1 MVRCSFQILNV
12 WTGGFMSLNHQKKH
26 LCALLAALFLLN
38 SMVLPVGAT
47 EVEIPETAAVDLP
60 AEGSPD
66 SVSEET
72 LPQETVSEQADSVET
87 LPAETIPAETVPE
100 ETTESVTPEPA
111 PEEPEPAEILRYY
124 QEVPLYFQTDYPEV
138 MYGSGSVATSGCSVT
153 CLAMVAT
160 YLTGHEYYPDE
171 LARYF
176 GGRAANNIDRL
187 EYGSTVMQLPF
198 KRAVNIHETMEA
210 LQEGKIAIVLME
222 SNSLFTTGQHFIIL
236 AGLTEDGKIIVND
249 PNEANYS
256 KWDLEKAFRYGFEE
270 KDILLGYSGAWIYD
284 RSAMPEEPFLYSEP
298 EPVRGEP
305 RYPDIHLT
313 LEEIRLLARVV
324 WVEAQGECAEGQQA
338 VAEVVLNRLAS
349 DNFPDTLYSVIYSE
363 GQFRSVPYLDDA
375 KPYQAQYEA
384 IERAIYGPYVL
395 PEEVV
400 HFATYKTNKNV
411 WGQIGGHIF
420 CYDWGYEAE

>member
-1 MVRCSFQILNV
+1 MDLSR
-12 WTGGFMSLNHQKKH
+12 KKH
-26 LCALLAALFLLN
+26 ALCGFLAALMIFQ
-38 SMVLPVGAT
+38 SSTVPVGAAEYDPAQVISVEADAPT
-47 EVEIPETAAVDLP
+47 EPMPETIPQESLPEETVAEETIVPETVP
-60 AEGSPD
+60 AEII
-66 SVSEET
+66 SEET
-72 LPQETVSEQADSVET
+72 VPAETEPAVQEPVPQETIMPQ
-87 LPAETIPAETVPE
+87 
-100 ETTESVTPEPA
+100 
-111 PEEPEPAEILRYY
+111 RYAY
-124 QEVPLYFQTDYPEV
+124 VYDEVPLYFQTDYPEV
-138 MYGSGSVATSGCSVT
+138 MYGSGSIASSGCSIS

-160 YLTGHEYYPDE
+160 YMTGHEYYPDE

-176 GGRAANNIDRL
+176 GGRAVHNIGRL
-187 EYGSTVMQLPF
+187 EYGSTMMQLPF
-198 KRAVNIHETMEA
+198 KKAENIHETMDA
-210 LQEGKIAIVLME
+210 LREGKIAIVLME
-222 SNSLFTTGQHFIIL
+222 GNSLFTTAQHFIVL

-249 PNEANYS
+249 PNEANYD
-256 KWDLEKAFRYGFEE
+256 KWDTKKGLRYGFEE
-270 KDILLGYSGAWIYD
+270 KDILKGYSGAWIYD

-305 RYPDIHLT
+305 RYPDIQLK
-313 LEEIRLLARVV
+313 LEEIRLLAKVV
-324 WVEAQGECAEGQQA
+324 WVEAQGECPEGQQA

-349 DNFPDTLYSVIYSE
+349 KNFPDNLHDAIYAQ

-420 CYDWGYEAE
+420 CYDWDYEAE